1 MGDNAA
7 NAPNA
12 NAYAVNLANDF
23 LQALAR
29 ENHTSAVQAQLLLA
43 RKIADR
49 SRTAKRIA
57 RLEQQIRQ
65 KMRILRTEKV
75 VLENMNT
82 DILRLQ
88 GAVNTGYDD
97 NVQTY
102 TGPQEKRQLSE
113 FSVSEKSCLRNKKKY
128 KIC

>member
-12 NAYAVNLANDF
+12 NAYAVNPANDF
-23 LQALAR
+23 LYALAR

-49 SRTAKRIA
+49 SSTAKRIA
-57 RLEQQIRQ
+57 RLEQKIRQ

-82 DILRLQ
+82 DILHLQ

-97 NVQTY
+97 NV
-102 TGPQEKRQLSE
+102 
-113 FSVSEKSCLRNKKKY
+113 
-128 KIC
+128 